1 MKPGIAYVRNK
12 EITNVDFERYI
23 KAGPFCFAMSL
34 LMGLYSEEQNM
45 LKVTVAD

>member
-1 MKPGIAYVRNK
+1 MKPGIYYVWNK

-23 KAGPFCFAMSL
+23 EAGPFCFARSL
-34 LMGLYSEEQNM
+34 LMGLYSKEQNM